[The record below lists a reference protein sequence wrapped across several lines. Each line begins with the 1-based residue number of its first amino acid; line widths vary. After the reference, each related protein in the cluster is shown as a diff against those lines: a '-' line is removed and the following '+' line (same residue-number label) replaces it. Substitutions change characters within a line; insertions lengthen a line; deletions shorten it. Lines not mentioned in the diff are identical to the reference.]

1 MCATRPRSTMGCAG
15 SKAEPT
21 PDSPKAAQSTT
32 PKSPKKKS
40 SKKIVEEVKPE
51 PEVVEKKEDE
61 EVINVTEVIAELPVV
76 KEVLSTLYTGLSGL
90 FSYFTA
96 IDLDKS
102 GALDATE
109 LEAALL
115 SSEDFKAA
123 ICKAAGLA
131 VDMEVGEMVKA
142 VIAKADINGNGVL
155 EANELERLLN
165 GWGLDQHDALA
176 GAEMRNAREKQRLA
190 GATERAGQ
198 TKADGGGFGGLTDSA
213 EALAIGEA
221 AQAKPSG
228 DGKVVDESAA
238 SPKKAVPEGLAKR
251 LGKQI
256 SGFMGVPAAAAPAEA
271 EPAAAEAAPAPEAEP
286 AAEPAAAEAE
296 PAKEEAAAPEAEA
309 ATPA

>member
-1 MCATRPRSTMGCAG
+1 MGCAG
-15 SKAEPT
+15 SKAEAT

-176 GAEMRNAREKQRLA
+176 GAEARNAEEKKRLA
-190 GATERAGQ
+190 GASERAEN
-198 TKADGGGFGGLTDSA
+198 TKAEGGGFGGLTDSA
-213 EALAIGEA
+213 EALKIGEA
-221 AQAKPSG
+221 AQKKPSG
-228 DGKVVDESAA
+228 DGKVVDDTAA
-238 SPKKAVPEGLAKR
+238 SPKKEVPESVTAR

-256 SGFMGVPAAAAPAEA
+256 SGFMGLDQPAVEPSPEPETATAEA
-271 EPAAAEAAPAPEAEP
+271 P
-286 AAEPAAAEAE
+286 AAEAE
-296 PAKEEAAAPEAEA
+296 PAKEEPAAAAAAPEAES

>member
-1 MCATRPRSTMGCAG
+1 MGCGG
-15 SKAEPT
+15 SKAEDTTAPAQ
-21 PDSPKAAQSTT
+21 AA
-32 PKSPKKKS
+32 PKSPKKGS
-40 SKKIVEEVKPE
+40 SKKIVEEVKAPE
-51 PEVVEKKEDE
+51 PEPVEVVETPKEDE
-61 EVINVTEVIAELPVV
+61 EVINVTEIVTELPVV
-76 KEVLSTLYTGLSGL
+76 KEVLSTVYKGLSSV

-96 IDLDKS
+96 VDLDKS

-115 SSEDFKAA
+115 SSEEFKSA
-123 ICKAAGLA
+123 ICKAADLA
-131 VDMEVGEMVKA
+131 DDMEIADMVKA

>member
-1 MCATRPRSTMGCAG
+1 MGCGG
-15 SKAEPT
+15 SKAEDTTAPAQ
-21 PDSPKAAQSTT
+21 AA
-32 PKSPKKKS
+32 PKSPKKGS
-40 SKKIVEEVKPE
+40 SKKIVEEVKAPE
-51 PEVVEKKEDE
+51 PEPVEVVETPKEDE
-61 EVINVTEVIAELPVV
+61 EVINVTEIVTELPVV
-76 KEVLSTLYTGLSGL
+76 KEVLSTVYKGLSSV

-96 IDLDKS
+96 VDLDKS

-115 SSEDFKAA
+115 SSEEFKSA

-131 VDMEVGEMVKA
+131 DDMEIADMVKA

-286 AAEPAAAEAE
+286 AAAEAE